1 MAEEKVEN
9 VVIVGSGPAGHTAAI
24 YCARAM
30 LEPLMFEGFMA
41 GGIAAGGQLTTT
53 TEIENFPGFPEGIGG
68 IDLMARMREQA
79 ERCGARLVTETVV
92 SVDLSQRPFVVT
104 SESGETVRTRALIVA
119 TGAIARRLGVENEEQ
134 FGQRGISACAVCDG
148 ALPIFRDKR
157 LVVVG
162 GGDSAIEEAL
172 YLTKFGSEVLLVHR
186 RDAFRASGA
195 MQKKLRD
202 NPKVKPVMNSTVV
215 RAEGDRFLERVVLKD
230 VLTGA
235 ESAVEAAGLFYGIG
249 HKPNTDFLA
258 GQLEL
263 NEAGY
268 VITKPGTGV
277 TSVAGV
283 FAAGDVQDPKYR
295 QAIVAAGSGAKAA
308 LDAERYLSGS

>member
-1 MAEEKVEN
+1 MAEENIEN

-24 YCARAM
+24 YAARA
-30 LEPLMFEGFMA
+30 LLKPLMFEGFMA

-53 TEIENFPGFPEGIGG
+53 TEIENFPGFPDGIGG
-68 IDLMARMREQA
+68 IDLMARMRDQA
-79 ERCGARLVTETVV
+79 ERCGARLVTETIA
-92 SVDLSQRPFVVT
+92 SVDLSSRPFAVT
-104 SESGETVRTRALIVA
+104 TEGGETFRTKALIVA
-119 TGAIARRLGVENEEQ
+119 TGAIARRLGVENEEK
-134 FGQRGISACAVCDG
+134 FWQRGISACAVCDG
-148 ALPIFRDKR
+148 ALPIFRNKR

-162 GGDSAIEEAL
+162 GGDSAIEEAIH
-172 YLTKFGSEVLLVHR
+172 LTNFASEVLLVHR

-195 MQKKLRD
+195 MQVKLKENAKIR
-202 NPKVKPVMNSTVV
+202 PVMNSTVI
-215 RAEGDRFLERVVLKD
+215 RAEGDKLLERVVLKD

-235 ESAVEAAGLFYGIG
+235 ESVVEAAGLFYGIG

-268 VITKPGTGV
+268 VITKPGTSV

-308 LDAERYLSGS
+308 LDAERFLRG